1 MENFLKNIYTLIIQH
16 MSYIRRLEE
25 ACGKGG
31 EITHKTEK
39 ECDFGKLFYSEVFPY
54 VGEMPEDIRRAI
66 LEVEKLHTQFHEKAR
81 DIRTPCTGTGQIN
94 DLHKIADFLIIRLT
108 KLESA
113 RI

>member
-25 ACGKGG
+25 ACGTGC
-31 EITHKTEK
+31 EFPHKTEK
-39 ECDFGKLFYSEVFPY
+39 ECEFGKLFYSEVFPY
-54 VGEMPEDIRRAI
+54 VGEMPEDIRHAI
-66 LEVEKLHTQFHEKAR
+66 LEVERLHTQFHEKASN
-81 DIRTPCTGTGQIN
+81 IQAPCTGSGQIN